1 MTREAFN
8 QMIKQIQSKVD
19 QEFNVISE
27 ADLQAIVEEFGVDD
41 KAYVA
46 LKDYLDSKKI
56 IIEEEEKDISVSLD
70 DLEQE
75 MDLDKNSHI
84 NKIVDDSNKN
94 YSRLYQIIQRFARE
108 NNINLTKDQEM
119 EIVGRVDIYYMNKS
133 NIEKAVRD
141 GFDFLGLLDEIGKE
155 KIKLLAKK
163 IYSNITFKNTGKTT
177 SLDPVKMY
185 LREIAKYPLYTPK
198 QEKAAFELLD
208 QLRARETELK
218 EKLKE
223 TLKETED
230 EKIRTELDEISEKV
244 IEQKKNI
251 VNHNLRLVVSIA
263 KRSVGKGVD
272 FLDLIQEGNDGLM
285 KACERFD
292 VSKGFKFSTYATWWI
307 NQCISRSIAN
317 DSRTIRV
324 PVHAH
329 ELINKIKR
337 QIREYSQEFGRTP
350 DEEELAELMNI
361 PVEKIRELETVEMN
375 GEPVSLDQPIRNKD
389 GDQDTT
395 IGDMQ
400 KDEVIN
406 VEEMVYRQELIGIIG
421 AMLDELPVK
430 ERLILGNRF
439 GTFEEFSR
447 CEIEAM
453 KLKYLLTKLIR
464 DNKSP
469 ESVEEIKRKYV
480 ITNKRLNDMTR
491 DKIKEIPSPNIKTNK
506 AKKENINNLIARE
519 DIRNPYPTGMT
530 KGYSETLETVAEYNL
545 LFPQDKLLDGE
556 PLNVGT
562 YLILKRD
569 YQRELDLASAYFTHG
584 SIKTLDTI
592 GKMLGV
598 TRERV
603 RQIEAKGLGKVRIKG
618 RKRLKDFKEGA

>member
-27 ADLQAIVEEFGVDD
+27 ADLQAIVKEFGVDD

-56 IIEEEEKDISVSLD
+56 IIEEERKDISVSLD

-75 MDLDKNSHI
+75 MDLDENSHI
-84 NKIVDDSNKN
+84 NKIVDDSDKN
-94 YSRLYQIIQRFARE
+94 YRRISQIIQRFARE

-119 EIVGRVDIYYMNKS
+119 EIVGRVDIYYMDMS

-141 GFDFLGLLDEIGKE
+141 GFDFLGLLDEFGKE
-155 KIKLLAKK
+155 KIRVLAKK
-163 IYSNITFKNTGKTT
+163 IYSNITFKDTGTTT
-177 SLDPVKMY
+177 SLDPVKLY
-185 LREIAKYPLYTPK
+185 LKEIAKYPLYTPK

-218 EKLKE
+218 EKLR
-223 TLKETED
+223 ETED
-230 EKIRTELDEISEKV
+230 EKIRIELDEISEKV
-244 IEQKKNI
+244 IEQKKDI

-292 VSKGFKFSTYATWWI
+292 VSKGFRFSTYATWWI
-307 NQCISRSIAN
+307 SQCTGRSIAN

-329 ELINKIKR
+329 EQINKIKR
-337 QIREYSQEFGRTP
+337 HIREYLQEFGRDP
-350 DEEELAELMNI
+350 SNEELADLMDL
-361 PVEKIRELETVEMN
+361 PLEKIKELRFIEMN
-375 GEPVSLDQPIRNKD
+375 NSLLSLDQPLRNKD
-389 GDQDTT
+389 GDEDTT

-400 KDEVIN
+400 KDEEEIS

-421 AMLDELPVK
+421 EMFDKLPVK

-491 DKIKEIPSPNIKTNK
+491 DKTKEFHSLNIKTNK
-506 AKKENINNLIARE
+506 VKKENINNLITRE

-530 KGYSETLETVAEYNL
+530 KGYSEALEIVAEYNF
-545 LFPQDKLLDGE
+545 LFPKDRLLDGE
-556 PLNVGT
+556 PLNVGA

-569 YQRELDLASAYFTHG
+569 YQRELDLASGYFTPG
-584 SIKTLDTI
+584 STKTLDTI

-603 RQIEAKGLGKVRIKG
+603 RQIESKGLKKTRIMG
-618 RKRLKDFKEGA
+618 RSQLKQFQDQA